1 MGKKSSVAINATEL
15 TSEAGVAPE
24 WVLLIPGGQVLGRDG
39 RSWSNERP
47 EAIIAG
53 HAQLGRDLPIDI
65 EHSSE
70 HRAPKGEP
78 APAVGWIKELAVRDG
93 GEIWG
98 RVEWNADGQ
107 SLVGGKSYRY
117 LSPVIVYEQGSGA
130 IVGLLSAALTNQPN
144 FKLPAL
150 NRQESEHEG
159 ASPEEERML
168 KALLAALGLPET
180 GTEQD
185 AVTKIGELKTDLATA
200 TNRAENPSLE
210 KFVPRAD
217 YDQAL
222 ARATNAEQA
231 LAEEKKQKL
240 DGEIETAVN
249 QALTDGKITPAT
261 ADYYKAQCRQ
271 EGGLEAFKKFCEA
284 APVIGDPSNLDGK
297 DPANG
302 AGTALNA
309 AEKEVCERM
318 GVSEDEYRKT
328 TI

>member
-1 MGKKSSVAINATEL
+1 MGTTNSIAINATEL
-15 TSEAGVAPE
+15 ISEAGAAPE
-24 WVLLIPGGQVLGRDG
+24 WVLLIPGGQVIGRDG
-39 RSWSNERP
+39 RKWNNSRP
-47 EAIIAG
+47 EAIIAS
-53 HAQLGRDLPIDI
+53 HAALGRDLPIDI

-78 APAVGWIKELAVRDG
+78 APAVGWIKELAVRGG

-98 RVEWNADGQ
+98 RVEWNADGR

-130 IVGLLSAALTNQPN
+130 IVGLPSAALTNQPN

-150 NRQESEHEG
+150 NRQETNEG

-185 AVTKIGELKTDLATA
+185 AVTKIGELKTNLATA

-231 LAEEKKQKL
+231 LADEKKQKL

-249 QALTDGKITPAT
+249 QALQDGKIVPAT

-271 EGGLEAFKKFCEA
+271 EGGLEAFKKFCES

-297 DPANG
+297 KPG
-302 AGTALNA
+302 EGVALNA
-309 AEKEVCERM
+309 ETKQIAEM
-318 GVSEDEYRKT
+318 FGNSAEDLARFGA
-328 TI
+328 